1 MVIDILSTPM
11 KTVNRRG
18 LQFFFLFMVCFTL
31 MLTQNSCISV
41 SLNTNFKRGNG
52 KRVSSVLPI
61 TPFTAI
67 VSAIPCRYKISTA
80 DTSHCR
86 IEIDDNL
93 IGFLD
98 VLVKDS
104 VLYIQST
111 YAFFTAEEPVIYI
124 NSPTIDSLVNMVP
137 STISIINECERM
149 VVKQNASSIISLN
162 GAAKEAFFETAN
174 SGEIHA
180 IDFPTTVTYAYA
192 NGYGIIK
199 TSTDS
204 LFAKCTGKGRV
215 EYLQRGSKEVFVKK
229 IPLDKG
235 TVKEIR

>member
-1 MVIDILSTPM
+1 MVIDILSILR
-11 KTVNRRG
+11 KTVNLRS
-18 LQFFFLFMVCFTL
+18 LQFFFLLVVCFTL

-52 KRVSSVLPI
+52 NRVSSILPV
-61 TPFTAI
+61 TPFSAI

-98 VLVKDS
+98 VFVKDS

-124 NSPTIDSLVNMVP
+124 NSPTVDSLVNMAP

-149 VVKQNASSIISLN
+149 VVKQNANSIISVT
-162 GAAKEAFFETAN
+162 GAAKEALFETTN
-174 SGEIHA
+174 SGEIDA
-180 IDFPTTVTYAYA
+180 FDFPTKVTYAYA

-215 EYLQRGSKEVFVKK
+215 EFTQRSDKEVFVKK
-229 IPLDKG
+229 ILLDKG
-235 TVKEIR
+235 SIKEIR